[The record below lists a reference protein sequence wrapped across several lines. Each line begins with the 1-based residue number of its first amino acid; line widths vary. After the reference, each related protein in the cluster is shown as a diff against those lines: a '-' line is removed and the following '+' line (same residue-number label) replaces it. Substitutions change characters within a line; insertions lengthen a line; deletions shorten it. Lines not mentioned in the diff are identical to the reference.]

1 MMKIIIFTA
10 CLIFCSLSSADDFKI
25 PENQKLKEECGS
37 CHVVFPP
44 QLMTADNWMQLMKG
58 LDKHFGGSAA
68 IDPADNQSILA
79 VLQSNAGTSWK
90 GMSSESGIRVI
101 DTAWFTRKHRKI
113 PNKLWFDDAVKSPSN
128 CIACHVKADKG
139 DWSEQSTRV
148 PMPVGRIPKLN

>member
-1 MMKIIIFTA
+1 MKLLFFAA
-10 CLIFCSLSSADDFKI
+10 CVLLSSSICADEFKI

-44 QLMTADNWMQLMKG
+44 QLMTSDNWMQLMNG

-68 IDPADNQSILA
+68 LDPNDKQSILA
-79 VLQSNAGTSWK
+79 VLQSNAGTKWG
-90 GMSSESGIRVI
+90 GMSSESGIRII
-101 DTAWFTRKHRKI
+101 DTGWFTRKHRKI

-139 DWSEQSTRV
+139 DWSEQATRI
-148 PMPVGRIPKLN
+148 PMPIGHAPK